1 MARPLELWAFIFAN
15 TLLFV
20 MSSLLMTLSFIAYY
34 QNPKMKSYLLSTIG
48 FGFIVLGGLVDPV
61 YRLGIRGEYFL
72 NGTERLLLQSS
83 EGVLL
88 SIGLGLLFYAIMRHD
103 VRSSPTDGHDSMD
116 TTIYGFDEQ
125 RHDD

>member
-15 TLLFV
+15 TLLFL
-20 MSSLLMTLSFIAYY
+20 MGSLLMTLSFIAYY
-34 QNPKMKSYLLSTIG
+34 QNPRVKSYKISTIG

-88 SIGLGLLFYAIMRHD
+88 SVGLGLLFYAIVRHD
-103 VRSSPTDGHDSMD
+103 VRSSPTNGRDSMD
-116 TTIYGFDEQ
+116 TDIYGFEEH

>member
-15 TLLFV
+15 TLLFLIS
-20 MSSLLMTLSFIAYY
+20 MLLMSLSFIAYY
-34 QNPKMKSYLLSTIG
+34 QNPRVKSYKYSTIG

-61 YRLGIRGEYFL
+61 YRLGIRGEYYL
-72 NGTERLLLQSS
+72 NGTGRLLLQSS

-103 VRSSPTDGHDSMD
+103 VRPSSMDGSDSMD
-116 TTIYGFDEQ
+116 TNIYGFDEQ
-125 RHDD
+125 RDD